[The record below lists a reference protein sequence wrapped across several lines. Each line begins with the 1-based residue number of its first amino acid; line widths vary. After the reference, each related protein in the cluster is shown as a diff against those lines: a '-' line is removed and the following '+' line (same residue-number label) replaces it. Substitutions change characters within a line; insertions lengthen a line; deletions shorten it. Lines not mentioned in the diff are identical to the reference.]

1 MDIVDNIRCFH
12 KWLLHLVLTFS
23 RNNYLIHFKFK
34 LGLDYCQVY
43 RGRAFSRQEEHAILP
58 YQQASF
64 AFLLNI
70 NFFNTKENCDL

>member
-1 MDIVDNIRCFH
+1 M
-12 KWLLHLVLTFS
+12 
-23 RNNYLIHFKFK
+23 IHFKFK

-43 RGRAFSRQEEHAILP
+43 RGRAFSRQEEYAILP